1 MDGEVRSEAQKILD
15 GMGSQDRIVLY
26 AIGAGGVPMETL
38 VRLQKVIFLSSK
50 SLPDILGDV
59 FIFEHH
65 KKGPFCEDVS
75 EICRDMIS
83 GGMVR
88 GSDVSLTDLG
98 TDVFDMISR
107 RIREPLSGDVNF
119 WKEFVS
125 GLSEDELLTFVY
137 VNYPD
142 EIVNSDVWDRLKGD
156 IRKNT
161 VSLVRKGKITAGKGA
176 EMVGMRY
183 LDFEEVLRKSSVR
196 WKS

>member
-1 MDGEVRSEAQKILD
+1 MDEDARSEAQRILD
-15 GMGSQDRIVLY
+15 GMGPQDRIVLY
-26 AIGAGGVPMETL
+26 AIGSGGVPMETL

-50 SLPDILGDV
+50 SLPDILGEV

-65 KKGPFCEDVS
+65 KKGPFCEDVG
-75 EICRDMIS
+75 EICRDMVS

-98 TDVFDMISR
+98 ADVFDLISR
-107 RIREPLSGDVNF
+107 RIREPLSGDVDF
-119 WKEFVS
+119 WKEFVT

-142 EIVNSDVWDRLKGD
+142 EIVNSDVWDRLRGD
-156 IRKNT
+156 LVRNT

-183 LDFEEVLRKSSVR
+183 LDFEEFLKKSSVR